1 MIDIHDL
8 YTMKHFYH
16 KCNKKLLTFEN
27 KPKKSGH
34 LAMTTLG
41 MSRMT
46 RPPFTYRLTDF
57 VNSSSYQTVVE

>member
-8 YTMKHFYH
+8 YNMTEKLLQR
-16 KCNKKLLTFEN
+16 NKKLLTFEN
-27 KPKKSGH
+27 STKKSGH
-34 LAMTTLG
+34 LSMTTSG

-57 VNSSSYQTVVE
+57 VNCLCS